1 MFSHAFIETQVLTVY
16 LSKCTNLLL
25 FDPVSPL
32 ASCFK
37 SFDQRQSGME
47 ANAPHDQLR
56 VAQES
61 MGYVDMITIWTSQ
74 LTNFIV
80 IHLC

>member
-1 MFSHAFIETQVLTVY
+1 
-16 LSKCTNLLL
+16 
-25 FDPVSPL
+25 
-32 ASCFK
+32 
-37 SFDQRQSGME
+37 ME